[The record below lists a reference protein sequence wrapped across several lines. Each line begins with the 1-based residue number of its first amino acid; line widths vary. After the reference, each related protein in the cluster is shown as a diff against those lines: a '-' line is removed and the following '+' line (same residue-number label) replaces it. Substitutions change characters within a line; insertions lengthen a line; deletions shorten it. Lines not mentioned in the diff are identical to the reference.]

1 MEEAPF
7 IGIVRHRIQTDG
19 KGVSTL
25 AAFHGCPLHCRYC
38 LNPQCQREGVWRTF
52 TPESLYEEV
61 KIDQLYF
68 LATGGGITFGGGEPS
83 MYPDFIVRFREI
95 CGPEWNLT
103 LETSL
108 NVPADNIRR
117 LSSVINQF
125 IIDIKD
131 TNDEIYR
138 RYTGLSNQR
147 ILDNLQELLKEGR
160 GDDLVVRL
168 PLIKDFNT
176 QEDIERS
183 TEKLRAMGV
192 EHFDFFT
199 YRTDIRK

>member
-38 LNPQCQREGVWRTF
+38 LNPQCQREGVWRIF

-117 LSSVINQF
+117 LSSVVNQF
-125 IIDIKD
+125 IIDIKE
-131 TNDEIYR
+131 TNNEIYR
-138 RYTGLSNQR
+138 HYTGLSNR
-147 ILDNLQELLKEGR
+147 RALDNLQELLQEGR
-160 GDDLVVRL
+160 GDDLIVRL

-183 TEKLRAMGV
+183 AEKLRAMGV

>member
-68 LATGGGITFGGGEPS
+68 LATGGGITFGGGEPA

-108 NVPADNIRR
+108 NVPADNILR
-117 LSSVINQF
+117 LSSVVNQF
-125 IIDIKD
+125 IIDIKE
-131 TNDEIYR
+131 TNDEIYQL
-138 RYTGLSNQR
+138 YTGLSNLR
-147 ILDNLQELLKEGR
+147 ALDNLQELLQEGR
-160 GDDLVVRL
+160 ADDLIVRL
-168 PLIKDFNT
+168 PLIEGYNT

-183 TEKLRAMGV
+183 TGKLRAMGV

>member
-19 KGVSTL
+19 KGVGTL

-38 LNPQCQREGVWRTF
+38 LNPQCQREGVWRIF

-125 IIDIKD
+125 IIDIKE

-138 RYTGLSNQR
+138 HYTSLSNR
-147 ILDNLQELLKEGR
+147 RALDNLQELLQEGR
-160 GDDLVVRL
+160 GDDLIVRL
-168 PLIKDFNT
+168 PLIEGYNT

-183 TEKLRAMGV
+183 AEKLRAMGV
-192 EHFDFFT
+192 EHFDFFA

>member
-52 TPESLYEEV
+52 TPESLYDEV

-68 LATGGGITFGGGEPS
+68 LATGGGITFGGGEPA
-83 MYPDFIVRFREI
+83 MYPDFITDFREI

-125 IIDIKD
+125 IIDIKE
-131 TNDEIYR
+131 TNNEIYR
-138 RYTGLSNQR
+138 HYTGLSNR
-147 ILDNLQELLKEGR
+147 RALDNLQELLQEGR
-160 GDDLVVRL
+160 GDDLIVRL
-168 PLIKDFNT
+168 PLIEGYNT

>member
-25 AAFHGCPLHCRYC
+25 AAFHGCPLRCRYC
-38 LNPQCQREGVWRTF
+38 LNPQCHSEGVWRTF
-52 TPESLYEEV
+52 TPESLYDEV

-68 LATGGGITFGGGEPS
+68 LATGGGITFGGGEPA
-83 MYPDFIVRFREI
+83 MHPDFIARFRKI

-125 IIDIKD
+125 IIDIKE
-131 TNDEIYR
+131 TNNEIYR
-138 RYTGLSNQR
+138 HYTGLSNR
-147 ILDNLQELLKEGR
+147 RVLNNLQELLKEGR

>member
-38 LNPQCQREGVWRTF
+38 LNPQCQREGVWRIF
-52 TPESLYEEV
+52 TPESLYEKV

-68 LATGGGITFGGGEPS
+68 LATGGGITFGGGEPA
-83 MYPDFIVRFREI
+83 MYPDFIARFREI

-125 IIDIKD
+125 IIDIKE

-138 RYTGLSNQR
+138 HYTGLSNR
-147 ILDNLQELLKEGR
+147 RALDNLQELMQEGR
-160 GDDLVVRL
+160 GDDLIVRL
-168 PLIKDFNT
+168 PLIEGYNT

-183 TEKLRAMGV
+183 TGKLRAMGV

>member
-38 LNPQCQREGVWRTF
+38 LNPQCQREGVWRAF
-52 TPESLYEEV
+52 SPESLYEEV

-83 MYPDFIVRFREI
+83 MYPNFIVRFREI

-147 ILDNLQELLKEGR
+147 MLDNLQELLKEGR
-160 GDDLVVRL
+160 GDDLIVRL
-168 PLIKDFNT
+168 PLIEGYNT

>member
-38 LNPQCQREGVWRTF
+38 LNPQCQREGVWRIF

-117 LSSVINQF
+117 LSSVVNQF

-147 ILDNLQELLKEGR
+147 VLDNLQELLKEGR
-160 GDDLVVRL
+160 GDDLIVRL

-183 TEKLRAMGV
+183 TVKLRAMGV

>member
-7 IGIVRHRIQTDG
+7 IGIMRHRIQTDG

-25 AAFHGCPLHCRYC
+25 AAFHGCPLRCRYC
-38 LNPQCQREGVWRTF
+38 LNPQCQREDVWRTF
-52 TPESLYEEV
+52 TPESLYDEV

-68 LATGGGITFGGGEPS
+68 LATGGGITFGGGEPA
-83 MYPDFIVRFREI
+83 MYPDFITDFREI
-95 CGPEWNLT
+95 CGLEWNLA

-147 ILDNLQELLKEGR
+147 VLDNLQELLKEGR

-192 EHFDFFT
+192 EHFDFFA

>member
-25 AAFHGCPLHCRYC
+25 AAFHGCPLRCRYC
-38 LNPQCQREGVWRTF
+38 LNPQCQREDVWRTF
-52 TPESLYEEV
+52 TPESLYDEV

-68 LATGGGITFGGGEPS
+68 LATGGGITFGGGEPA
-83 MYPDFIVRFREI
+83 MYPDFITDFREI
-95 CGPEWNLT
+95 CGLEWNLA

-125 IIDIKD
+125 IIDIKE

-147 ILDNLQELLKEGR
+147 VLDNLQELLKEGR

>member
-25 AAFHGCPLHCRYC
+25 AAFHGCPLRCRYC
-38 LNPQCQREGVWRTF
+38 LNPQCQREDVWRTF

-68 LATGGGITFGGGEPS
+68 LATGGGITFGGGEPALH
-83 MYPDFIVRFREI
+83 PDFIARFRKI

-108 NVPADNIRR
+108 NVPADHVRQ
-117 LSSVINQF
+117 LSSVVNQF
-125 IIDIKD
+125 IIDIKE

-138 RYTGLSNQR
+138 RYTSLSNR
-147 ILDNLQELLKEGR
+147 RALDNLQELLQEGR
-160 GDDLVVRL
+160 GDDLIVRL
-168 PLIKDFNT
+168 PLIEGYNT

>member
-117 LSSVINQF
+117 LSSVVNQF
-125 IIDIKD
+125 IIDIKE
-131 TNDEIYR
+131 TNNEIYR
-138 RYTGLSNQR
+138 HYTGLSNR
-147 ILDNLQELLKEGR
+147 RALDNLQELLQEGR

-183 TEKLRAMGV
+183 AEKLRAMGV

>member
-7 IGIVRHRIQTDG
+7 IGVVRHRIQTDG

-25 AAFHGCPLHCRYC
+25 AAFHGCPLLCQYC
-38 LNPQCQREGVWRTF
+38 LNPQCQRENVWRTF

-68 LATGGGITFGGGEPS
+68 LATGGGITFGGGEPA

-108 NVPADNIRR
+108 NVPADNVRQ
-117 LSSVINQF
+117 LSPVINQF

-138 RYTGLSNQR
+138 HYTGLSNRQA
-147 ILDNLQELLKEGR
+147 LENLRWLLQEGR
-160 GDDLVVRL
+160 GDDIIVRL
-168 PLIKDFNT
+168 PLIEGFNT
-176 QEDIERS
+176 QEDIQRS
-183 TEKLRAMGV
+183 TERLRTMGAKN
-192 EHFDFFT
+192 FDFFKYHT
-199 YRTDIRK
+199 NISK

>member
-25 AAFHGCPLHCRYC
+25 AAFHGCPLRCRYC
-38 LNPQCQREGVWRTF
+38 LNPQCQREDVWRTF

-68 LATGGGITFGGGEPS
+68 LATGGGITFGGGEPA
-83 MYPDFIVRFREI
+83 MHPDFIARFRKI

-108 NVPADNIRR
+108 NVPADHVRQ
-117 LSSVINQF
+117 LSSVVNQF
-125 IIDIKD
+125 IIDIKE

-138 RYTGLSNQR
+138 RYTSLSNR
-147 ILDNLQELLKEGR
+147 RALDNLQELLQEGR
-160 GDDLVVRL
+160 GDDLIVRL
-168 PLIKDFNT
+168 PLIEGYNT

>member
-25 AAFHGCPLHCRYC
+25 AAFHGCPLRCRYC
-38 LNPQCQREGVWRTF
+38 LNPQCQRKDVWRTF

-125 IIDIKD
+125 IIDIKE

-138 RYTGLSNQR
+138 HYTGLSNR
-147 ILDNLQELLKEGR
+147 RALDNLQELLQEGR
-160 GDDLVVRL
+160 GDDLIVRL
-168 PLIKDFNT
+168 PLIDGYNT

-183 TEKLRAMGV
+183 TGKLRAMGV
-192 EHFDFFT
+192 EHFDFFA

>member
-117 LSSVINQF
+117 LSSVVNQF
-125 IIDIKD
+125 IIDIKEN
-131 TNDEIYR
+131 NDEIYR
-138 RYTGLSNQR
+138 HYTSLSNR
-147 ILDNLQELLKEGR
+147 RALDNLQELLQEGR
-160 GDDLVVRL
+160 GDDLIVRL
-168 PLIKDFNT
+168 PLIEGYNT

>member
-117 LSSVINQF
+117 LSSVVNPF
-125 IIDIKD
+125 IIDIKE

-138 RYTGLSNQR
+138 RYTGLSNR
-147 ILDNLQELLKEGR
+147 RALDNLQELLQEGR
-160 GDDLVVRL
+160 GDDLIVRL
-168 PLIKDFNT
+168 PLIEGYNT

-183 TEKLRAMGV
+183 AEKLRAMGV

>member
-52 TPESLYEEV
+52 TPESLYDEV

-95 CGPEWNLT
+95 CGTEWNLT

-125 IIDIKD
+125 IIDIKE

-138 RYTGLSNQR
+138 HYTSLSNR
-147 ILDNLQELLKEGR
+147 RALDNLQELLQEGR
-160 GDDLVVRL
+160 GDDLIVRL
-168 PLIKDFNT
+168 PLIEGYNT

-183 TEKLRAMGV
+183 TGKLRAMGV
-192 EHFDFFT
+192 KHFDFFT
-199 YRTDIRK
+199 YRTDIHK